1 MAQHNARFLVEFMA
15 KLSAELQGSR
25 WRWMKR
31 FCAALHR
38 RRQPTGDLWYSLSK
52 SSALV
57 EDMPQKLSKEHRS
70 LSLAEQAGEDAEALL
85 RQLMTIYDVKTLV
98 AELVSVGEQH
108 WSAAILK
115 RVAALGRA
123 AERLRPQEVAHLA
136 TLLPS
141 PPAHHPHYGF
151 RFIDLFAGIGGIR
164 SGFEAIGGQCVFTS
178 EWNKHA
184 VRTYKAN
191 WYCDPQQHRFN
202 EDIRDITLSQRSDVS
217 DEEAARHIR
226 ESIPQHDVLLAGF
239 PCQPFSLAGVSKK
252 NAMGRAHGFACETQ
266 GTLFFDVVR
275 IIAAR
280 QPAIFVLENVKNLK
294 SHDQGRTFR
303 IIMQTLDEL
312 GYEVADAGHTGPDDP
327 KVIDGRHFLPQHRE
341 RIVLVGFRRD
351 LQLHAGFTLR
361 DIAAQYPAVR
371 PTFGELL
378 ESTVDAK
385 FILTPVLWKY
395 LYRYAR
401 KHQARGNGFGYGLVD
416 PANPHSVARTLSA
429 RYYKDGAEILV
440 DRGWDRPLGEKHF
453 DDPLNQQRRPRRLTP
468 RECARLMGFESP
480 QGRVFASRYRIRRP
494 IVSLATR
501 WWFRSSPRWRN
512 SWRRA
517 SLRRWRAAKRM
528 IMMADVHD
536 KATRS
541 KNMRAIATRD
551 TAIEKRI
558 AALLTGAGFTFV
570 AQDRA
575 LPGRPDFTL
584 PDYRCVIFTHG
595 CFWHHHD
602 CYLFKVPATRTA
614 FWLDKIAGNVA
625 RDARDRQ
632 KLAEEGWRVLIIW
645 ECALRGRL
653 RLSDA
658 ALTER
663 LEEWICGAG
672 HDAQIDTQGIRE
684 LTTTSTPYK
693 E

>member
-1 MAQHNARFLVEFMA
+1 M
-15 KLSAELQGSR
+15 
-25 WRWMKR
+25 
-31 FCAALHR
+31 
-38 RRQPTGDLWYSLSK
+38 
-52 SSALV
+52 
-57 EDMPQKLSKEHRS
+57 
-70 LSLAEQAGEDAEALL
+70 SLAEQAGEDAEALL

-115 RVAALGRA
+115 RVVALGRV

-371 PTFGELL
+371 QHLASCWSRRSMRNLFLRRCCGNIFIVMPASIRRGAMALVMAWLTPPIPTAWPGRFLPA
-378 ESTVDAK
+378 TIKMVPK
-385 FILTPVLWKY
+385 FSSIAAGTCRSVRSILT
-395 LYRYAR
+395 
-401 KHQARGNGFGYGLVD
+401 
-416 PANPHSVARTLSA
+416 
-429 RYYKDGAEILV
+429 
-440 DRGWDRPLGEKHF
+440 
-453 DDPLNQQRRPRRLTP
+453 
-468 RECARLMGFESP
+468 
-480 QGRVFASRYRIRRP
+480 IR
-494 IVSLATR
+494 
-501 WWFRSSPRWRN
+501 
-512 SWRRA
+512 
-517 SLRRWRAAKRM
+517 
-528 IMMADVHD
+528 
-536 KATRS
+536 
-541 KNMRAIATRD
+541 
-551 TAIEKRI
+551 
-558 AALLTGAGFTFV
+558 
-570 AQDRA
+570 
-575 LPGRPDFTL
+575 
-584 PDYRCVIFTHG
+584 
-595 CFWHHHD
+595 
-602 CYLFKVPATRTA
+602 
-614 FWLDKIAGNVA
+614 
-625 RDARDRQ
+625 
-632 KLAEEGWRVLIIW
+632 
-645 ECALRGRL
+645 
-653 RLSDA
+653 
-658 ALTER
+658 
-663 LEEWICGAG
+663 
-672 HDAQIDTQGIRE
+672 
-684 LTTTSTPYK
+684 
-693 E
+693 